1 MRYLPDVSRHT
12 RKRQGVVH
20 SMLTSKYRHGHSHA
34 LHTRLHGLLTKLDK
48 LQVRVQP
55 LLAWLAPLAS
65 RKLTAAN
72 SQVAP
77 KLSCL
82 IPPRGR
88 RSRRPRC
95 LRFTHIVS
103 PGVIRRLSARGWKSR
118 LYVEVMAK
126 TASARV
132 SNNDATSAHSQ
143 EAQTPGDKTRQ
154 SRCRESGGGEGG
166 ASSSKQ
172 HVRGEGYPPYSFL
185 FNFSRSRSLSLCL
198 SLCLSPTEINWG
210 EPLSHCTPE
219 LQQSRG
225 VASSTKVWKHA
236 ATENLQP
243 GRNDCNVPL

>member
-1 MRYLPDVSRHT
+1 MFFCSGLIPKRVISGSTCHSSVVARFASDAIASNTQKMRFLPDVSRHT
-12 RKRQGVVH
+12 RKRRRVLH

-34 LHTRLHGLLTKLDK
+34 LYTRLHALLTKLDK

-82 IPPRGR
+82 IPPRGW
-88 RSRRPRC
+88 RSCSRC

-103 PGVIRRLSARGWKSR
+103 TGVIKRLSARGWKSR

-126 TASARV
+126 TASVRV

-143 EAQTPGDKTRQ
+143 EAQTPGETAIRRGRAGAGSQ
-154 SRCRESGGGEGG
+154 EEGREGG
-166 ASSSKQ
+166 VFFKTACEG
-172 HVRGEGYPPYSFL
+172 RGIPALFL
-185 FNFSRSRSLSLCL
+185 
-198 SLCLSPTEINWG
+198 
-210 EPLSHCTPE
+210 PL
-219 LQQSRG
+219 
-225 VASSTKVWKHA
+225 
-236 ATENLQP
+236 
-243 GRNDCNVPL
+243 